1 MDEGRKR
8 VLWTCASILAAPK
21 LSELKDGEKAALQT
35 EVNYEAILKAEQI
48 IQRARRDC
56 AQ

>member
-8 VLWTCASILAAPK
+8 VLWTCASMLAAPK
-21 LSELKDGEKAALQT
+21 LSELKGGEKAALQT